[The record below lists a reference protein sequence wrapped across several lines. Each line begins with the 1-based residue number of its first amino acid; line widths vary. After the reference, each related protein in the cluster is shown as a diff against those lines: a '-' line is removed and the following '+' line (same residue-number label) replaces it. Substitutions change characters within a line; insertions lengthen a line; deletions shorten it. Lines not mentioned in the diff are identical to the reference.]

1 MSLDIAGICSDTWNI
16 VINVTEH
23 WMGKSRKLEIAKCGK
38 LLGKCYFAVHHKSN
52 TEMLPLVT
60 YTCCCFYAHEKGLK
74 LRKPSSKLNNTTIII
89 LVLVSSLLKGRVFL
103 LTFKTTQNSKT
114 TPYIKKKKNY
124 SGSLHL
130 SVHIW
135 EDLEDLRIHNGGF
148 KTFFWNTSSLIFN
161 KAYKIF

>member
-23 WMGKSRKLEIAKCGK
+23 WMGKSRKLEIAKCGM

-114 TPYIKKKKNY
+114 TPYIKKKKITLEVCI
-124 SGSLHL
+124 SLYTYGRTWK
-130 SVHIW
+130 IW
-135 EDLEDLRIHNGGF
+135 GYIMEDLKH
-148 KTFFWNTSSLIFN
+148 FFEILPV
-161 KAYKIF
+161 